1 MNVVGQCMEI
11 KSQPDVD
18 EPQRY
23 ETSTYEKAMEKTKLF
38 HEDGK
43 VNLSATTAPNLFF
56 SVTASPSFSVV
67 CISTVYH

>member
-1 MNVVGQCMEI
+1 MNVFGQCMEI

-23 ETSTYEKAMEKTKLF
+23 ETATYEKAMEKTKLF

-43 VNLSATTAPNLFF
+43 VHLSPFTAPP
-56 SVTASPSFSVV
+56 TPSLDV
-67 CISTVYH
+67 IRLT